1 MPQHLFA
8 IRKNILER
16 LNIKMLATIIADVI
30 AIGLIA
36 FLVSP
41 VVLII
46 YMWNKM

>member
-8 IRKNILER
+8 IKKNTLER
-16 LNIKMLATIIADVI
+16 LNIKMLATLIGNIIAV
-30 AIGLIA
+30 GLIS
-36 FLVSP
+36 FLISP